1 MKVTK
6 KKAGN
11 RLTVFI
17 EGKLDAENSQQFEA
31 ELGDITGVEDLIFD
45 LKDMKYVSSA
55 GLRVI
60 LNAQKVMDE
69 QGNMT
74 VRNVND
80 EVMNILHETG
90 FDKILDIVD

>member
-6 KKAGN
+6 KQAGN